1 MSDPQ
6 STNLGVYLQ
15 TTGSNPGAWGPV
27 LNANDSVLD
36 SVTSNVF
43 VVALTNVNV
52 TLTTPPGS
60 GSAWA
65 GPYGSQSGII
75 RFTGVLSAAV
85 TVTFP
90 RSGFWIVENLCTVG
104 AFYVALASSAPGKV
118 ICAPP
123 GEATHIICD
132 GTDVKY
138 VDLGRVGSY
147 LDLGASAVPAWI
159 TNCSVPPYLNCDGTT
174 FNAVTYPVLNTLLGG
189 NTLPDLRGRSR
200 AALNQGTGRITT
212 AGGGVDGNTILAAG
226 GSQTHTLTISEMPAH
241 AHTDSGHT
249 HGVHGSSSPSG
260 TGGGGI
266 VNSPLSGSQPVS
278 YGTTDTGAAN
288 IQNTGG
294 GVAHSIMNPV
304 AIGGL
309 TLIRAG

>member
-6 STNLGVYLQ
+6 TTQLGLY
-15 TTGSNPGAWGPV
+15 TPSRGSDAGTWDLPV
-27 LNANDSVLD
+27 NANSSATDSLLA
-36 SVTSNVF
+36 NVF
-43 VVALTNVNV
+43 IIALTNANV
-52 TLTTPPGS
+52 TLTTPPNS
-60 GSAWA
+60 GAAWA
-65 GPYGSQSGII
+65 GPYGSQSGILK
-75 RFTGVLSAAV
+75 FTGTL
-85 TVTFP
+85 TGNCTITLP
-90 RSGFWIVENLCTVG
+90 RTGAWIVENLCTVG

-123 GEATHIICD
+123 GEATHIYCD

-212 AGGGVDGNTILAAG
+212 AGGGVDGNTLLAAG
-226 GSQTHTLTISEMPAH
+226 GSQTHTLTTAEMPSH
-241 AHTDSGHT
+241 THTDSGHIHDVGT
-249 HGVHGSSSPSG
+249 NGSNIFATGSPLHPAYFGTGSG
-260 TGGGGI
+260 TL
-266 VNSPLSGSQPVS
+266 NTLT
-278 YGTTDTGAAN
+278 GTAN

-294 GVAHSIMNPV
+294 GGAHSIMNPV